1 MAIYIVQHGKCLPKS
16 EDPEKGLNSEG
27 KLESARIADVAG
39 GYAVKVTAI
48 FHSGKKRAQETAEIF
63 AARLDPEKGIQ
74 SRGGM
79 NPMDDVSAFA
89 DQLPLNQNIMLV
101 GHLPFLE
108 RLISLLVCG
117 DADLATA
124 CLGRGR
130 RRHGELQRRIAER
143 RYVQAWLGRAQCP
156 AVGACE
162 AHVQN
167 EIDG

>member
-16 EDPEKGLNSEG
+16 EDPEKGLTSEG
-27 KLESARIADVAG
+27 KLESARIADVAR

-48 FHSGKKRAQETAEIF
+48 FHSDKKRAHETAEIF

-117 DADLATA
+117 DAN
-124 CLGRGR
+124 RVVFK
-130 RRHGELQRRIAER
+130 LQNSGIVCIDEDSRSGA
-143 RYVQAWLGRAQCP
+143 P
-156 AVGACE
+156 AIHWALMPHIGP
-162 AHVQN
+162 
-167 EIDG
+167 